1 MEKNLEV
8 LRHGDVL
15 LISGSKMP
23 SEREK
28 LNHLTLALGEATGH
42 SHKIIEGDAV
52 LYETEVDTIE
62 TVNGKLDINSL
73 IPVKFLEVKS
83 DQAILTHEEH
93 KQITLTKGVYGVI
106 IQREYE
112 PEGWRHVID

>member
-15 LISGSKMP
+15 LISGTKMP
-23 SEREK
+23 SEKEQ
-28 LNHLTLALGEATGH
+28 LDHLTLALGEATGH
-42 SHKIIEGDAV
+42 SHKVIDGDAV
-52 LYETEVDTIE
+52 LYEAEAETIE
-62 TVNGKLDINSL
+62 TVNGTLNINSL
-73 IPVKFLEVKS
+73 IPVKYLEVKS

-93 KQITLTKGVYGVI
+93 NQITLTKGVYGVI